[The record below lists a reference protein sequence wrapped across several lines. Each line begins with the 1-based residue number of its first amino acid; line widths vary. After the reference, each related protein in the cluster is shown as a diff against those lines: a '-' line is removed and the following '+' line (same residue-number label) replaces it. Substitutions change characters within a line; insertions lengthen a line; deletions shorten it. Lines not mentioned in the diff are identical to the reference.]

1 MKKKG
6 DMTSA
11 EYRHYLKTGKEPD
24 NRAPVCAPNR
34 KPVRP
39 SNEAG
44 AMGDEKNSSRFS
56 CIDVQIHV
64 TRRRR
69 TDREATRIK
78 AVIDGIVHGGIVKDD
93 GEDEIKTIRVTKE
106 KGSPEE
112 TVITVT
118 PADPDVGSMGV
129 IYR

>member
-44 AMGDEKNSSRFS
+44 AMGDEKDSSRFS
-56 CIDVQIHV
+56 CIDVQDIHGAYCCSSCH
-64 TRRRR
+64 
-69 TDREATRIK
+69 D
-78 AVIDGIVHGGIVKDD
+78 VIDGRTNSRTYTAN
-93 GEDEIKTIRVTKE
+93 EIALMHLE
-106 KGSPEE
+106 
-112 TVITVT
+112 
-118 PADPDVGSMGV
+118 GV
-129 IYR
+129 IRTQLRMVDLGLIE